1 MKKNTLPIFG
11 VGPTYVI
18 CCMFFTVLGLV
29 LNKTGLL
36 NSGNLPSLK
45 IVSIIIGEILI
56 FIGGLLWVHAV
67 IIQKIS
73 SKISSG
79 HLVTSGVYSIV
90 RNPIYSAFLFVFTG
104 ILITAHNTY
113 LFILPPIFYLFLTML
128 MKHTEEKW
136 LFEKFGDSYTEYCTR
151 VNRVIPWFRH

>member
-1 MKKNTLPIFG
+1 M
-11 VGPTYVI
+11 
-18 CCMFFTVLGLV
+18 
-29 LNKTGLL
+29 
-36 NSGNLPSLK
+36 
-45 IVSIIIGEILI
+45 I